1 MFYIGVDLGGT
12 NIVVGLVDEKGHIIE
27 KVQKPTSRERGI
39 RRICDDIVRLC
50 MQIIENYSLD
60 NMNLIGIGIGAPGTI
75 DRKKGRIVYSNNI
88 AVRDFDIVHY
98 IRRKLGNL
106 GKKILIR
113 VANDADCAA
122 LGEVKAGKAK
132 GYNSA
137 IIITL
142 GTGVGSGIVIDGKL
156 FSGCQPGGGELGHQ
170 IIVKDGR
177 ACTCGNKGCFEA
189 YGSALGFTNMAREVA
204 KKYPQSIMN
213 KLTKGNLDKM
223 NARIPFEAA
232 KQGDEIASKLVDEY
246 ITYLAIGLNNI
257 INAFKPE
264 IILIGGGVSRQK
276 ESLIFPLRKKLRSM
290 VFGGQMMTEIN
301 VAALGS
307 EAGLVGA
314 AMLCEN

>member
-12 NIVVGLVDEKGHIIE
+12 NIVVGLVDEKGNIIE
-27 KVQKPTSRERGI
+27 KVQKPTCRERGI
-39 RRICDDIVRLC
+39 RRISDDIIRLC
-50 MQIIENYSLD
+50 MSIIEKYNLD
-60 NMNLIGIGIGAPGTI
+60 DMNLVGIGIGAPGTI

-88 AVRDFDIVHY
+88 AVRDFDIVSY

-106 GKKILIR
+106 GKRILIE

-122 LGEVKAGKAK
+122 LGEVKAGRAK

-137 IIITL
+137 IVITL
-142 GTGVGSGIVIDGKL
+142 GTGVGSGIVIDGRL

-170 IIVKDGR
+170 IIVKDGKP
-177 ACTCGNKGCFEA
+177 CTCGNKGCFEV
-189 YGSALGFTNMAREVA
+189 YGSALGFTNMAREIA
-204 KKYPQSIMN
+204 EKYPDSIMN
-213 KLTKGNLDKM
+213 KMVKGNLDKM
-223 NARIPFEAA
+223 NAKVPFDAA
-232 KQGDEIASKLVDEY
+232 KQGDEVAVKLLDQY

-276 ESLIFPLRKKLRSM
+276 ESLIFPLRKKLKNM
-290 VFGGQMMTEIN
+290 VFGGKMMTEIQ

-307 EAGLVGA
+307 EAGIVGA